1 MQRLSGKGIPLAQ
14 FVSAVYTAALYNFE
28 QAAYPQVHPNRALHK
43 KSAQPPLVL
52 ANMRVRPTEIPAPPS
67 SSTDLLDLV
76 TRFSTEIGGLT
87 DFDALSERIIQEICR
102 ACAATHGAL
111 YVIDR
116 EHECYRLAGT
126 VGTAVGSSFLSTL
139 PLTHP
144 IPFRLTSETRTPN
157 STILTDADFD
167 ESERATLTAMQVERI
182 LPHSSRGRLIG
193 FSLLGRHSA
202 PEPSHSSMSSLLTAL
217 AQTATNALDT
227 SMLLE
232 DLHRSHLLMKRT
244 DRLKSLETI
253 AGGFAHEIRNPLTSI
268 KTFIQLAPERK
279 DDPDFIR
286 EFSRIV
292 LDDVYRIERL
302 IEEILDYARYMEPKL
317 TEEDVNDIVS
327 SCLYFIEVK
336 ADSRG
341 IKIEKDLASDL
352 PRVML
357 DRQQIKQ
364 VFLNL
369 FLNALD
375 AMNEK
380 GGFLRVCTRKLF
392 RPGGKPWV
400 QVETEDTGQGIQDT
414 NLEHIFD
421 PFFTTKHESGEHEGT
436 GLGLTIVHQII
447 QEHHGEIQVRSKVG
461 TGTTFLVNL
470 PAIPS

>member
-1 MQRLSGKGIPLAQ
+1 M
-14 FVSAVYTAALYNFE
+14 SA
-28 QAAYPQVHPNRALHK
+28 
-43 KSAQPPLVL
+43 
-52 ANMRVRPTEIPAPPS
+52 RPTEMGSDATPS
-67 SSTDLLDLV
+67 SIELLDSV
-76 TRFSTEIGGLT
+76 TRFSHEIGTLS
-87 DFDALSERIIQEICR
+87 DLEALGERIIRELCR
-102 ACAATHGAL
+102 VSSMRHGAL
-111 YVIDR
+111 YVLDR
-116 EHECYRLAGT
+116 EQEHYRRACIVGVTAESCCPAILA
-126 VGTAVGSSFLSTL
+126 
-139 PLTHP
+139 
-144 IPFRLTSETRTPN
+144 
-157 STILTDADFD
+157 LTDTIPQHLFSAPQTVTRSCCVPIRPGEASNDA
-167 ESERATLTAMQVERI
+167 EAMPFEWA
-182 LPHSSRGRLIG
+182 LPHVSRGRLIA
-193 FSLLGRHSA
+193 FSLFGRSLSQDSDS
-202 PEPSHSSMSSLLTAL
+202 PSTVSLLNAL
-217 AQTATNALDT
+217 AQAATNALDT
-227 SMLLE
+227 RMLLE
-232 DLHRSHLLMKRT
+232 DLQRSHLLMKRT

-286 EFSRIV
+286 EFSRVV

-317 TEEDVNDIVS
+317 TEEDPNDIVS

-341 IKIEKDLASDL
+341 IKIEKELVSDL
-352 PRVML
+352 HRVML

-375 AMNEK
+375 AMRE
-380 GGFLRVCTRKLF
+380 GGGVLRVRTRNLIK
-392 RPGGKPWV
+392 PGGTSWV
-400 QVETEDTGQGIQDT
+400 QIETQDTGHGIQEA

-447 QEHHGEIQVRSKVG
+447 EEHHGEIQVTSKVG
-461 TGTTFLVNL
+461 SGTTFLVNL

>member
-1 MQRLSGKGIPLAQ
+1 
-14 FVSAVYTAALYNFE
+14 
-28 QAAYPQVHPNRALHK
+28 
-43 KSAQPPLVL
+43 
-52 ANMRVRPTEIPAPPS
+52 
-67 SSTDLLDLV
+67 
-76 TRFSTEIGGLT
+76 
-87 DFDALSERIIQEICR
+87 
-102 ACAATHGAL
+102 
-111 YVIDR
+111 
-116 EHECYRLAGT
+116 
-126 VGTAVGSSFLSTL
+126 
-139 PLTHP
+139 
-144 IPFRLTSETRTPN
+144 
-157 STILTDADFD
+157 
-167 ESERATLTAMQVERI
+167 
-182 LPHSSRGRLIG
+182 
-193 FSLLGRHSA
+193 
-202 PEPSHSSMSSLLTAL
+202 
-217 AQTATNALDT
+217 
-227 SMLLE
+227 
-232 DLHRSHLLMKRT
+232 MKRT

-341 IKIEKDLASDL
+341 IKIEKELVSDL

-375 AMNEK
+375 AMSER
-380 GGFLRVCTRKLF
+380 GGVLRVRTRPLAKA
-392 RPGGKPWV
+392 GGRLWV
-400 QVETEDTGQGIQDT
+400 QIETEDTGHGIPAA

-447 QEHHGEIQVRSKVG
+447 EEHHGEIQVRSVPG
-461 TGTTFLVNL
+461 SGTTFLVNL

>member
-1 MQRLSGKGIPLAQ
+1 
-14 FVSAVYTAALYNFE
+14 
-28 QAAYPQVHPNRALHK
+28 
-43 KSAQPPLVL
+43 
-52 ANMRVRPTEIPAPPS
+52 MR
-67 SSTDLLDLV
+67 
-76 TRFSTEIGGLT
+76 
-87 DFDALSERIIQEICR
+87 SEW
-102 ACAATHGAL
+102 A
-111 YVIDR
+111 
-116 EHECYRLAGT
+116 
-126 VGTAVGSSFLSTL
+126 
-139 PLTHP
+139 
-144 IPFRLTSETRTPN
+144 
-157 STILTDADFD
+157 
-167 ESERATLTAMQVERI
+167 
-182 LPHSSRGRLIG
+182 LPHVSRGRLIA
-193 FSLLGRHSA
+193 FSLLGRSLSQ
-202 PEPSHSSMSSLLTAL
+202 EPDSPPTLSLLNAL

-227 SMLLE
+227 RMLLE

-317 TEEDVNDIVS
+317 TEEDPNDIVS

-341 IKIEKDLASDL
+341 IKIEKELVSDL

-375 AMNEK
+375 AMSEK
-380 GGFLRVCTRKLF
+380 RRGSARSDEEFDQARRKVMGADRNGGYGSGHSGGRIWNTSSIRSS
-392 RPGGKPWV
+392 RP
-400 QVETEDTGQGIQDT
+400 
-414 NLEHIFD
+414 
-421 PFFTTKHESGEHEGT
+421 SM
-436 GLGLTIVHQII
+436 
-447 QEHHGEIQVRSKVG
+447 RA
-461 TGTTFLVNL
+461 VNMKA
-470 PAIPS
+470 PASA

>member
-1 MQRLSGKGIPLAQ
+1 M
-14 FVSAVYTAALYNFE
+14 T
-28 QAAYPQVHPNRALHK
+28 
-43 KSAQPPLVL
+43 
-52 ANMRVRPTEIPAPPS
+52 VRPTGIAAPPS

-76 TRFSTEIGGLT
+76 TRFSTEMGEMT
-87 DFDALSERIIQEICR
+87 DLGTLSNRIIQELCR
-102 ACAATHGAL
+102 VGAASHGAL
-111 YVIDR
+111 YLLDR
-116 EHECYRLAGT
+116 EHECYRRTGI
-126 VGTAVGSSFLSTL
+126 VGPIAKSGFPATL

-144 IPFRLTSETRTPN
+144 IPHCLSSISRAQTSAQLSSDASCNDSHETE
-157 STILTDADFD
+157 LA
-167 ESERATLTAMQVERI
+167 AMAAMQAERS
-182 LPHSSRGRLIG
+182 LPHISRARLIA
-193 FSLLGRHSA
+193 FSLLGA
-202 PEPSHSSMSSLLTAL
+202 PLSREGNHGSMSSLLNAL

-317 TEEDVNDIVS
+317 TEEDVNDIVA

-341 IKIEKDLASDL
+341 IKIEKELASDL

-357 DRQQIKQ
+357 DRQQVKQ

-375 AMNEK
+375 AMGEQ
-380 GGFLRVCTRKLF
+380 GGALRVRTRTLTK
-392 RPGGKPWV
+392 PGGMQWV
-400 QVETEDTGQGIQDT
+400 QIETEDTGHGIQDV

-447 QEHHGEIQVRSKVG
+447 QEHHGEIEVKSKVG

-470 PAIPS
+470 PALRS

>member
-1 MQRLSGKGIPLAQ
+1 MS
-14 FVSAVYTAALYNFE
+14 
-28 QAAYPQVHPNRALHK
+28 
-43 KSAQPPLVL
+43 
-52 ANMRVRPTEIPAPPS
+52 VRPTETTSPSPA
-67 SSTDLLDLV
+67 SSTELLDLV
-76 TRFSTEIGGLT
+76 TRFSTEIGAMTDLGGLG
-87 DFDALSERIIQEICR
+87 ERIIQELCR
-102 ACAATHGAL
+102 VGGTSHGAIYL
-111 YVIDR
+111 LDR
-116 EHECYRLAGT
+116 EQEHFRRAGL
-126 VGTAVGSSFLSTL
+126 VGVAAEPCFPTTL
-139 PLTHP
+139 PLTHT
-144 IPFRLTSETRTPN
+144 IPQHLSCP
-157 STILTDADFD
+157 AQ
-167 ESERATLTAMQVERI
+167 ATGAVQSQNGNGAASNDSLAAMQAEWS
-182 LPHSSRGRLIG
+182 LPHIIRGRLIA
-193 FSLLGRHSA
+193 FSLLGRSRTREHA
-202 PEPSHSSMSSLLTAL
+202 PPSMLSLLNAL

-227 SMLLE
+227 RMLLE
-232 DLHRSHLLMKRT
+232 DLHRSHALMKRT

-302 IEEILDYARYMEPKL
+302 IEEILDYARYMEPRL

-341 IKIEKDLASDL
+341 IKIEKELVSDL

-375 AMNEK
+375 AMSER
-380 GGFLRVCTRKLF
+380 GGVLRVRTRPLAKA
-392 RPGGKPWV
+392 GGRLWV
-400 QVETEDTGQGIQDT
+400 QIETEDTGHGIPAA

-447 QEHHGEIQVRSKVG
+447 EEHHGEIQVSSVPG
-461 TGTTFLVNL
+461 SGTTFLVNL
-470 PAIPS
+470 PAIPL